1 MNHRLI
7 FRHDN
12 WFIDVILVTGAIWLK
27 TVQAVNK
34 SLEIVA
40 TKVETVVRKVDLILF
55 QSDKC
60 VNHN

>member
-12 WFIDVILVTGAIWLK
+12 WFIDVSLVTGAIWLK

-40 TKVETVVRKVDLILF
+40 TKVETVVPKVDLILF